1 MKSHIKQS
9 LITLDSIPDELKDFS
24 KNIKNVNFQENNI
37 LKTVI
42 MHEKGDFVKIKCI
55 ICNIP
60 IKAANICNILP
71 RPADPNGLFV
81 VKLKR
86 NLQYKGHV

>member
-1 MKSHIKQS
+1 MKKNLYVINFTNTFLEMKSHIKQS

-42 MHEKGDFVKIKCI
+42 MHEKRGFCK
-55 ICNIP
+55 N
-60 IKAANICNILP
+60 
-71 RPADPNGLFV
+71 
-81 VKLKR
+81 
-86 NLQYKGHV
+86 

>member
-42 MHEKGDFVKIKCI
+42 MHEKRGFCK
-55 ICNIP
+55 N
-60 IKAANICNILP
+60 
-71 RPADPNGLFV
+71 
-81 VKLKR
+81 
-86 NLQYKGHV
+86 